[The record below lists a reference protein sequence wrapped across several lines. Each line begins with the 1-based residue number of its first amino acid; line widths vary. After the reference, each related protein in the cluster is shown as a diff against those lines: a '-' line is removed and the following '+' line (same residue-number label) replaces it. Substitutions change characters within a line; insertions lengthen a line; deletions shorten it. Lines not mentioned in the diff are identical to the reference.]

1 MSNMTKKYTLDVGW
15 RGILGALGLN
25 AADLLR
31 HAELPRDLFNR
42 ARPELTEEE
51 HFRLWESAAALLD
64 DPLFPL
70 KLGQSISVESFSP
83 PLFAAFCSPDLST
96 AVERLGRYKPLI
108 GPMVLHRSDG
118 SDGLSVRCG
127 HTGGKPLPP
136 GLAGME
142 LVFLVHLARLATR
155 HHVVPLRVEFASMP
169 QGAEHYSGFFGIPVH
184 EGPAN
189 RLMFSPEDAKRP
201 FLSVNDG
208 MFAIFEPVLAARL
221 EDLEREASFRDR
233 VRACLVEALPGG
245 RSSMADIARKLAV
258 STRTMQRR
266 LAEEGSTFQEELNDL
281 RAELA
286 RHYLTRSDYSSSEI
300 SFLLGYNDPN
310 SFIRAVHAWTG
321 QTPQMIR
328 GGAALH

>member
-1 MSNMTKKYTLDVGW
+1 MANMTKKFTLEVGW
-15 RGILGALGLN
+15 RGILEALGLN
-25 AADLLR
+25 AQDLLR
-31 HAELPRDLFNR
+31 HADLPRDLFTR
-42 ARPELTEEE
+42 ARPELTEDE

-70 KLGQSISVESFSP
+70 KLGQSISAESFSP

-96 AVERLGRYKPLI
+96 AVERLARYKPLI
-108 GPMVLHRSDG
+108 GPMVLHRSDDR
-118 SDGLSVRCG
+118 DGLSVGCG
-127 HTGGKPLPP
+127 HTGGRPLPP
-136 GLAGME
+136 SVAGME
-142 LVFLVHLARLATR
+142 LVFLVHMARLATR
-155 HHVVPLRVEFASMP
+155 HRVVPLRVEFANLP
-169 QGAEHYSGFFGIPVH
+169 DGPEHYSDFFGVPV
-184 EGPAN
+184 EAGPAN
-189 RLMFSPEDAKRP
+189 KLTFSPEDAKRP

-208 MFAIFEPVLAARL
+208 MFSIFEPVLAARL

-245 RSSMADIARKLAV
+245 RGSMADIARKLAV

-266 LAEEGSTFQEELNDL
+266 LAEEGSSFQEELNEL

-286 RHYLTRSDYSSSEI
+286 RHYLTRSDYSSAEI

-328 GGAALH
+328 GGAGLH